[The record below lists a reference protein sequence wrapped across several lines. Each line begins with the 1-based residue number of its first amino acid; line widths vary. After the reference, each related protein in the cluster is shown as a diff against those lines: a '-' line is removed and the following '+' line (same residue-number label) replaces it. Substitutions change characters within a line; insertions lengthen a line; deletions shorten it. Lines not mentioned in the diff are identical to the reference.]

1 MSLQNVAVQL
11 KRITVDV
18 KAESHEE
25 GVEDLG
31 EGRYL
36 VRVKAPK
43 KKGKANSAVLKLLQR
58 HFGSRATIVSGH
70 TSTRKIIELTE

>member
-1 MSLQNVAVQL
+1 M

-18 KAESHEE
+18 KAGAREE
-25 GVEDLG
+25 GIEDLG

-36 VRVKAPK
+36 VRVKAPR

-58 HFGSRATIVSGH
+58 HFGCRASIVSGH

>member
-1 MSLQNVAVQL
+1 M

-18 KAESHEE
+18 KAGSREE
-25 GVEDLG
+25 GVEYLG

-36 VRVKAPK
+36 VKVKAPK

-58 HFGSRATIVSGH
+58 HFDCRATIVSGH
-70 TSTRKIIELTE
+70 TSTRKIIELEE

>member
-1 MSLQNVAVQL
+1 L
-11 KRITVDV
+11 KKITVDV
-18 KAESHEE
+18 KVGSREE

-36 VRVKAPK
+36 VKVKAPK

-58 HFGSRATIVSGH
+58 HFGCRATMVSGH
-70 TSTRKIIELTE
+70 TSTRKIIELEE